1 MLTLMDYYNVR
12 MIAEANQD
20 TAIIYKTLYE
30 TSDMLSIEDMIRL
43 IMDYEIIILKN
54 KFNNTINTRFN
65 IIDYL
70 CKEVNIID
78 DFVENVTNG
87 VYLMDHITKGAV
99 LLGLYDTLFCNGSL
113 FVNTR
118 ELLESVTWA
127 TEMWVSIESDY
138 RSYEDP
144 DWDKRRPPVELEGA
158 MIDYSDIRPTV
169 YNELEAIL
177 SKLYSQSISKTYT
190 MLPLT
195 SCTVIDRV
203 NDIDN
208 EITEALEYIYV

>member
-70 CKEVNIID
+70 CKVVNIID

-99 LLGLYDTLFCNGSL
+99 LLGLYDTF
-113 FVNTR
+113 
-118 ELLESVTWA
+118 
-127 TEMWVSIESDY
+127 
-138 RSYEDP
+138 
-144 DWDKRRPPVELEGA
+144 
-158 MIDYSDIRPTV
+158 
-169 YNELEAIL
+169 IL
-177 SKLYSQSISKTYT
+177 
-190 MLPLT
+190 
-195 SCTVIDRV
+195 
-203 NDIDN
+203 
-208 EITEALEYIYV
+208 